1 MKKLLAVAL
10 VLIFTLC
17 SCSSEKIEGKAL
29 EKYLEII
36 DSLECGTVFVT
47 SDASSNKATIQF
59 RQGENG
65 CEILATTKG
74 NDSEFVNYFDGLYLY
89 SGTDELTRNEAGEL
103 DSAKAKEAQETDDFL
118 HRVRIMEEEGS
129 ASMLGIILDADSF
142 SDMITRTELIG
153 DVVEGDKKLMR
164 ELAAT
169 RADIEAKKT
178 TLDES
183 RASQAAAKKELV
195 AKKSSLQS
203 QYTSANNLIKSLRI
217 RKF

>member
-59 RQGENG
+59 RQGKNG

-89 SGTDELTRNEAGEL
+89 SGTDELTKNEAGEL
-103 DSAKAKEAQETDDFL
+103 DPTIVKRNLIGAPDYAIDSEWYDEEKSGIYKTL
-118 HRVRIMEEEGS
+118 TGYKIMIVTHEEEL
-129 ASMLGIILDADSF
+129 AYEDNPDTTLTLYLDKNMVPTKATIEDEIF
-142 SDMITRTELIG
+142 GEN
-153 DVVEGDKKLMR
+153 MR
-164 ELAAT
+164 IYT
-169 RADIEAKKT
+169 YKT
-178 TLDES
+178 TLKYDGIGIEP
-183 RASQAAAKKELV
+183 RFVVPTIAE
-195 AKKSSLQS
+195 
-203 QYTSANNLIKSLRI
+203 
-217 RKF
+217 